1 MKLPQTTDNI
11 RLVGATKEKIDSHG
25 RDTRSAVIEAAN
37 PLAPGESGV
46 VLHLSKGKSAS
57 TSLGSGLSIEQTIF
71 YSVWDF
77 SGAETKQPGK
87 PRRPHPRIHNTKLT
101 VQPATRRAGGLA
113 SDQTRNSSHCAKND
127 SIFALHLLASNP
139 CPAQILASPPSPST
153 YPED

>member
-11 RLVGATKEKIDSHG
+11 RLVDATKEKIDSHG

-77 SGAETKQPGK
+77 SVAETKQP
-87 PRRPHPRIHNTKLT
+87 RE
-101 VQPATRRAGGLA
+101 
-113 SDQTRNSSHCAKND
+113 SSKTAPKDPQHQAHRT
-127 SIFALHLLASNP
+127 ARH
-139 CPAQILASPPSPST
+139 T
-153 YPED
+153 